1 MLKSKTI
8 NGLSNMV
15 SKRMPS
21 NNVSFGDFHKL
32 ELEGSQKILTPGEY
46 FIKEN
51 TTKMNRQKVI
61 KYFYD
66 KLLRI

>member
-1 MLKSKTI
+1 MS
-8 NGLSNMV
+8 
-15 SKRMPS
+15 S
-21 NNVSFGDFHKL
+21 NNVSFGDFQKL